1 MTAKQM
7 EVLWLMS
14 PLIRVGVWAL
24 PNMLN
29 SILVEDLSRQPGL
42 SVRSVRAD
50 QCSLAEFV
58 SQRQLDVLI
67 VGSWNKTHRKTI
79 EEVLQANPK
88 LMILAVEDD
97 GRETFLWQ
105 MVPDSRPLG
114 QVSLIDIAAT
124 IRAVRERAKN

>member
-1 MTAKQM
+1 
-7 EVLWLMS
+7 MS